1 MADDTALEAADLAAA
16 ANAIEGMRQGLEDL
30 AKGRIEP
37 ARAVFNALRTEY
49 RIPRRSR
56 QSSRG

>member
-1 MADDTALEAADLAAA
+1 MIDIAVPEAADLAAA
-16 ANAIEGMRQGLEDL
+16 VSAVKGIRQGLEDF
-30 AKGRIEP
+30 AKGRAEP